1 MCDLENY
8 FKFIINTPVE
18 RIVISLGIIFIFVII
33 NKHITA
39 KVIKFTVKLVEKTTN
54 KIDDNLI
61 AALNAPIKLLIMF
74 IGVYLSFEYLDKGN
88 LYNCTG
94 QNSKVIKTSIVIV
107 IGLFIYN
114 LTLKD
119 SVLYCKIQEKNTNK
133 ILFPFVSII
142 IRLVIIVICVSIIAK
157 EFGFSGF
164 ITGLGISGL
173 AFALAAQDTFSNL
186 FGGIV
191 IVLDKP
197 FAIGDW
203 IQASDI
209 EGIVEDITFR
219 STRIRTFSK
228 ALTTVPNSK
237 LANINIINWTQR
249 GMRRIHFKFT
259 ISYDSSPDKI
269 KTVVD
274 KIEHMLE
281 NNEKVSDELII
292 VSFNEFKSYGFGIF
306 IYFYTP
312 IIDYKQYEKVKQEI
326 NLNILFILNEYGI
339 RFAYP
344 VLSMNNS
351 EGITLEGIK
360 NITEEERI

>member
-18 RIVISLGIIFIFVII
+18 RISISLGIISIFVII
-33 NKHITA
+33 NRHITA
-39 KVIKFTVKLVEKTTN
+39 KIIKVTVRLVEKTTN

-61 AALNAPIKLLIMF
+61 VALTNPIKLLIMF
-74 IGVYLSFEYLDKGN
+74 IGIYLSLEYLNKGN
-88 LYNCTG
+88 LYNCTF
-94 QNSKVIKTSIVIV
+94 QNSKVIKAAFVIV

-119 SVLYCKIQEKNTNK
+119 SVLYSNIQKKNSNK

-142 IRLVIIVICVSIIAK
+142 IRLVIIIIGVSIIAK

-186 FGGIV
+186 FGGMV

-203 IQASDI
+203 IQTSDM
-209 EGIVEDITFR
+209 EGVVEDITFR

-237 LANINIINWTQR
+237 LANTNIINWTQR
-249 GMRRIHFKFT
+249 GMRRIHFKLT
-259 ISYDSSPDKI
+259 ISYDSPADKI
-269 KTVVD
+269 KTIVD

-312 IIDYKQYEKVKQEI
+312 VIDYKQYEKVKQEI
-326 NLNILFILNEYGI
+326 NLNILCILNQYGI

-344 VLSMNNS
+344 MLAMNND
-351 EGITLEGIK
+351 EGIALESVK